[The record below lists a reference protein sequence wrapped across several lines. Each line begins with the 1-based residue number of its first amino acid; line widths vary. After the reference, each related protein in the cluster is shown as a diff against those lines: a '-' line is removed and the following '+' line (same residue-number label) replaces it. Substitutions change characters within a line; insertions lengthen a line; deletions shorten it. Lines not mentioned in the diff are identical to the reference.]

1 MVLEGRR
8 WESRAITRA
17 YGDEAMK
24 PLAPRLEPP
33 RPWCFKWLLLAIFA
47 ASVAIVPA
55 LKWLL
60 G

>member
-1 MVLEGRR
+1 M
-8 WESRAITRA
+8 TRA

-55 LKWLL
+55 LKGLL